1 MLPTENGVE
10 LTTGMS
16 EKDAFDSVT
25 DTFKGATLED
35 NATEYANADEGLQK
49 LLDLVDKDVI
59 AWRPEAG
66 DVVAGTL
73 RDVSESSEGDF
84 GSYVILMIETPK
96 GKLVNVH
103 CFHTVLR
110 RDVERRL
117 QRGTLK
123 VGDQIAIKYI
133 GEAELAGKG
142 KNAANLYR
150 VVVNRP

>member
-1 MLPTENGVE
+1 MS
-10 LTTGMS
+10 TGMS
-16 EKDAFDSVT
+16 EADAFESVQAA
-25 DTFKGATLED
+25 FGGED
-35 NATEYANADEGLQK
+35 VSASSESLSK
-49 LLDLVDKDVI
+49 LLDMVDKDVI

-73 RDVSESSEGDF
+73 RDVSDSSENEF
-84 GSYVILMIETPK
+84 GSYVILMIETPT

-110 RDVERRL
+110 RDIERRL

-123 VGDQIAIKYI
+123 TGDEIAIKYI
-133 GEAELAGKG
+133 GESDRADKG
-142 KNAANLYR
+142 KNAPNLYR

>member
-1 MLPTENGVE
+1 
-10 LTTGMS
+10 MS
-16 EKDAFDSVT
+16 EEEAMQSLQSAFGGEDVT
-25 DTFKGATLED
+25 ASSESL
-35 NATEYANADEGLQK
+35 AK
-49 LLDLVDKDVI
+49 LLDMVDKDVI
-59 AWRPEAG
+59 AWRPEVG

-73 RDVSESSEGDF
+73 RDISDSSENEF
-84 GSYVILMIETPK
+84 GSYVILMIETPT

-123 VGDQIAIKYI
+123 TGDEIAIKYI
-133 GEAELAGKG
+133 GTADKAEKG
-142 KNAANLYR
+142 KNAAELYR

>member
-1 MLPTENGVE
+1 MTPEEVKAAFGAEDVTSS
-10 LTTGMS
+10 S
-16 EKDAFDSVT
+16 ESLA
-25 DTFKGATLED
+25 
-35 NATEYANADEGLQK
+35 K
-49 LLDLVDKDVI
+49 LLEMVDKDVI

-73 RDVSESSEGDF
+73 RDISDSSENEF
-84 GSYVILMIETPK
+84 GSYVILMIETPT

-123 VGDQIAIKYI
+123 TGDEIAIKYI
-133 GEAELAGKG
+133 GEAEMAGKG
-142 KNAANLYR
+142 KSAANLYR